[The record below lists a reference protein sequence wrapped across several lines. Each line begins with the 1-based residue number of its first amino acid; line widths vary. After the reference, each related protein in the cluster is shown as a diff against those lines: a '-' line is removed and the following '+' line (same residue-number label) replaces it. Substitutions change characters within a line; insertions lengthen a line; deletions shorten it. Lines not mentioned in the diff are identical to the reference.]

1 MDRHF
6 QYVFMTYLYP
16 YYSIYIIKIYL
27 DKIISNKVMNKV
39 WVRYNPLM
47 MIRLDTTSNVGEN
60 ITEFHRQPKKTT
72 MSIFQ

>member
-1 MDRHF
+1 
-6 QYVFMTYLYP
+6 
-16 YYSIYIIKIYL
+16 
-27 DKIISNKVMNKV
+27 MNKV

-72 MSIFQ
+72 MSIFQWILIKLGHTMFQV